1 MKSFEWTIMEEL
13 DKSKIPEEVRSV
25 LIEGE
30 EVLAAYK
37 TIRDVALIT
46 NKRIILADKEGLR
59 GKKVEIYSIP
69 YRSID
74 MYSSENA
81 AGLFDFDAEMEFWLR
96 GGAHLKLKILKKVDI
111 RAFDR
116 LISSLI
122 LK

>member
-1 MKSFEWTIMEEL
+1 VKSFEWTIMEEL
-13 DKSKIPEEVRSV
+13 DKDRIPEEVRSV

-30 EVLAAYK
+30 EVLAAYR

-46 NKRIILADKEGLR
+46 TRRIILADKEGLR

-116 LISSLI
+116 LISELI